1 MKNIE
6 KILLN
11 TKKYLLKETQNAM
24 LIKAPKIPWFN
35 EKIGIWFPKRFVYKG
50 KYENSICIGIIK
62 DSKYQV
68 ISINQKEKETKLI
81 KGQKILTGFF
91 IAEKENNKKDT
102 NYNYFK
108 GV

>member
-6 KILLN
+6 NIFLN

-35 EKIGIWFPKRFVYKG
+35 KQIGIWFSKRFVYKG
-50 KYENSICIGIIK
+50 KYENSICIEIIK
-62 DSKYQV
+62 NSKYQI
-68 ISINQKEKETKLI
+68 ISINQKENETKLI
-81 KGQKILTGFF
+81 KGQELLGFF
-91 IAEKENNKKDT
+91 IAEKENNKKDI

>member
-6 KILLN
+6 NIFLN
-11 TKKYLLKETQNAM
+11 TKKYLLKETQNTM

-35 EKIGIWFPKRFVYKG
+35 EQIGIWFPKRFVYKG

-62 DSKYQV
+62 DSKYQI
-68 ISINQKEKETKLI
+68 ISINQKKETKLI
-81 KGQKILTGFF
+81 KGQELLGFF
-91 IAEKENNKKDT
+91 IAKKENNKKDI

>member
-6 KILLN
+6 NIFLN
-11 TKKYLLKETQNAM
+11 TKKYLLKETQNAI

-35 EKIGIWFPKRFVYKG
+35 KQIGIWFPKRFVYKG
-50 KYENSICIGIIK
+50 KYANSICIGIIK
-62 DSKYQV
+62 NNEYQV
-68 ISINQKEKETKLI
+68 ISINQQEQETKLI
-81 KGQKILTGFF
+81 KGQELLSFF

>member
-6 KILLN
+6 NIFLN

-24 LIKAPKIPWFN
+24 FIKAPKIPWFN
-35 EKIGIWFPKRFVYKG
+35 EQIGIWFPKRFVYKG
-50 KYENSICIGIIK
+50 KYKNSICIGIIK
-62 DSKYQV
+62 DSKYQI
-68 ISINQKEKETKLI
+68 ISINQKENETKLI
-81 KGQKILTGFF
+81 KGQELLSFF
-91 IAEKENNKKDT
+91 IAEKENNKKDI

>member
-6 KILLN
+6 NIFLN
-11 TKKYLLKETQNAM
+11 TNKYLLKETQNAI
-24 LIKAPKIPWFN
+24 LIKAPKIPWFY
-35 EKIGIWFPKRFVYKG
+35 KQIGIWFPKRFVYKG

-62 DSKYQV
+62 NNEHQV
-68 ISINQKEKETKLI
+68 ISINKQEQETKLI
-81 KGQKILTGFF
+81 KGQELLSFF

>member
-1 MKNIE
+1 MKKTENIF
-6 KILLN
+6 LN

-24 LIKAPKIPWFN
+24 LIKASQIPWFN
-35 EKIGIWFPKRFVYKG
+35 EQIGIWFPKRFVYKG

-68 ISINQKEKETKLI
+68 ISINQKENETKLI
-81 KGQKILTGFF
+81 KGQELLSFF
-91 IAEKENNKKDT
+91 IAGKENNKKDI

>member
-6 KILLN
+6 NIFLN

-35 EKIGIWFPKRFVYKG
+35 EQIGIWFPKRFVYKG
-50 KYENSICIGIIK
+50 KYENLICIEIIK
-62 DSKYQV
+62 NSKYQV
-68 ISINQKEKETKLI
+68 ISINQKENETKLI
-81 KGQKILTGFF
+81 KGQELLSFF
-91 IAEKENNKKDT
+91 VFKKENNKKDI